1 MSAARLFDW
10 PLILRLYLANKI
22 EMTPRNSISVG
33 LHFVLSVL
41 ALCLSIPLTAQ
52 TYPVQSSNRSPHGH
66 FRRITLEDVRYE
78 ALERS
83 SANNTPLGKLL
94 PEFASPSAN
103 KEPST
108 SIFPAI
114 VSFQPIPS
122 PYGLRS
128 QINIARAAERVA
140 VATSNLPTAESI
152 GNAEQAFYRLLIAQ
166 KELESVKAKSG
177 DSNGVSAKVQQ
188 LTAALDKAL
197 GLPTDT
203 ILDLVPPEP
212 EYDDLSLEQATIQAM
227 NFNLAVV
234 AAEQNVVKA
243 KTASELFNL
252 RNSNTPHRPDSIQ
265 AARRLLFDFGDRVPT
280 TQSEREKSTE
290 FALQLTKMQVA
301 DAVEES
307 YFRMERARQLSQM
320 LRGFSSAAQLQPV
333 SKDDN
338 AMLASR
344 ARLDAE
350 IYKADAA
357 YLQSL
362 ASLKVLMGS
371 R

>member
-1 MSAARLFDW
+1 
-10 PLILRLYLANKI
+10 
-22 EMTPRNSISVG
+22 
-33 LHFVLSVL
+33 
-41 ALCLSIPLTAQ
+41 
-52 TYPVQSSNRSPHGH
+52 VQH
-66 FRRITLEDVRYE
+66 
-78 ALERS
+78 
-83 SANNTPLGKLL
+83 
-94 PEFASPSAN
+94 
-103 KEPST
+103 
-108 SIFPAI
+108 
-114 VSFQPIPS
+114 
-122 PYGLRS
+122 
-128 QINIARAAERVA
+128 
-140 VATSNLPTAESI
+140 
-152 GNAEQAFYRLLIAQ
+152 
-166 KELESVKAKSG
+166 
-177 DSNGVSAKVQQ
+177 

-243 KTASELFNL
+243 KTASELFSL
-252 RNSNTPHRPDSIQ
+252 RNSNTPSRPDSSIQ
-265 AARRLLFDFGDRVPT
+265 AAHRLLFDFGDRVPSIT

-307 YFRMERARQLSQM
+307 YFHMERARQLSQM